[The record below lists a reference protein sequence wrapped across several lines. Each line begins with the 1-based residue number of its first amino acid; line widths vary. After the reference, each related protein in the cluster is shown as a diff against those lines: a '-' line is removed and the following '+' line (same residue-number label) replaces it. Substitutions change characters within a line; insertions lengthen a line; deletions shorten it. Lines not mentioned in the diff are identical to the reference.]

1 MYRAYSGPRGS
12 QKISAME
19 KKKMLYKEFASLD
32 DALAWARHVNS
43 SGRVMLLI
51 ESDDGGTSMSR
62 EEIVAALRHAENE
75 AFDRDEKAPAA

>member
-12 QKISAME
+12 QKISPLE
-19 KKKMLYKEFASLD
+19 KKRMLYKEFPSLD
-32 DALAWARHVNS
+32 EALSWARHVNR

-51 ESDDGGTSMSR
+51 ESDDGTSMTK

-75 AFDRDEKAPAA
+75 AFDRNSAA